1 VGTSTDLSDGG
12 VGVKLI
18 EGELIAGEIVT
29 VEFNLPTS
37 PHPMKV
43 YAMVRHRKI
52 DQYGIQFVDITP
64 ENRQA
69 ITDLCEVL
77 VPMDMPH

>member
-1 VGTSTDLSDGG
+1 
-12 VGVKLI
+12 
-18 EGELIAGEIVT
+18 
-29 VEFNLPTS
+29 
-37 PHPMKV
+37 MKV
-43 YAMVRHRKI
+43 YAMVRHRKFE
-52 DQYGIQFVDITP
+52 QYGIQFVDITP